1 VTFTITATNSAGTDP
16 KDYTVAVAAAAVAP
30 SITTDSLPAA
40 TVGAPYSATVTATGT
55 GPITFTVSSG
65 ALPDGLV
72 LDPSTGVV
80 SGTPTSA
87 GSVTFTITA
96 TNSAGTDAKTYTV
109 AVAAAPV
116 LAFTGFDVLLW
127 GVGGVLSLLV
137 GAVLLVLVA
146 KYRRSHAA

>member
-1 VTFTITATNSAGTDP
+1 
-16 KDYTVAVAAAAVAP
+16 
-30 SITTDSLPAA
+30 
-40 TVGAPYSATVTATGT
+40 
-55 GPITFTVSSG
+55 VSSG